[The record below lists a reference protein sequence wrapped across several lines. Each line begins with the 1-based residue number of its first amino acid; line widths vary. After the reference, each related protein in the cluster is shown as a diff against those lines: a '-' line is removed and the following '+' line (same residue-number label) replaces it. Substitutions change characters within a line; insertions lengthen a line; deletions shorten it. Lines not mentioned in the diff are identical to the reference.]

1 LHVPGYDYEK
11 HFGCVHYL
19 FVRGMSPDLDAER
32 GVFTDRPTAGLV
44 RGLDE
49 LLDGS
54 GGSK

>member
-1 LHVPGYDYEK
+1 
-11 HFGCVHYL
+11 
-19 FVRGMSPDLDAER
+19 
-32 GVFTDRPTAGLV
+32 VFTDRPTAELV